1 MDIECEK
8 HTHAHVRNISRSTY
22 YSNSQNKNMKH
33 QAHVQRYFKWI
44 FIMHFT
50 IFPHPSGFPNPK
62 TIAPGRR
69 PPWDTRRR
77 ADAVALGALVAG
89 CPRWLPPGRRPRGG
103 LRWSRNFASE
113 VKCYSGWRWLKV
125 VKVGQN
131 IEKWWK
137 MVKLMLN
144 LWILGIG
151 SLNSIFWRLAGG
163 KTLISQLVGLNEA
176 QKRGETWGSVYAGR
190 KKIHGG

>member
-8 HTHAHVRNISRSTY
+8 HTRAHVRKKSRST

-33 QAHVQRYFKWI
+33 QTHVQRYFKWI
-44 FIMHFT
+44 FIMHVT
-50 IFPHPSGFPNPK
+50 LFPHPYSFPNPP

-125 VKVGQN
+125 AEGGWRWLKVVKVRQN
-131 IEKWWK
+131 MENDEKW
-137 MVKLMLN
+137 LN
-144 LWILGIG
+144 LC
-151 SLNSIFWRLAGG
+151 
-163 KTLISQLVGLNEA
+163 
-176 QKRGETWGSVYAGR
+176 
-190 KKIHGG
+190 